1 MKHEW
6 KNYIRVGVTAF
17 VVYLCIRH
25 WGDALKGVGTL
36 WKAMEPVIIG
46 FVLAYILNIL
56 MSFYEKLIFGHG
68 RKKLKLFAG
77 KNQKPS
83 SPRKASGSGKFKAFL
98 HKRSVAVSLLLAAL
112 TLVLLITLIL
122 VLVVPQLVACIELLI
137 EKLPG
142 AMDNVFQ
149 SLMNNEWLREKGWL
163 DEIQVFLQEFD
174 WQARLKQFSSVITS
188 SLGGA
193 VNFLTTTITSTVSGV
208 VTAFL
213 AIIFAFYM
221 LAGKERLLRQMNAL
235 VDRFISP
242 ARAKKTRYVFQVMHD
257 CFSRYIV
264 GQCTEAVIL
273 GALCTLGMIVLGIPY
288 ATMIGALIAFTALIP
303 IAGAYIGAGVGAFM
317 ILTVDP
323 VQALIFV
330 VFLIILQQLEGNLIY
345 PKVVGSSIGLPG
357 MWVLLAVTLG
367 GSLMGILGMLLFVPL
382 TAAVY
387 RILREVVQNTSPL
400 MENKVE

>member
-17 VVYLCIRH
+17 VLYLCIRH
-25 WGDALKGVGTL
+25 WDDALRSAGLL

-46 FVLAYILNIL
+46 FVLAYMLNIL
-56 MSFYEKLIFGHG
+56 MNFYEKVIFRHG
-68 RKKLKLFAG
+68 KQRKKAAG
-77 KNQKPS
+77 KKPS
-83 SPRKASGSGKFKAFL
+83 PNGEKLKAFL
-98 HKRSVAVSLLLAAL
+98 HRRSVAVSMILAAL
-112 TLVLLITLIL
+112 TLVAVITLIL
-122 VLVVPQLVACIELLI
+122 VLVVPQLIACIELLI

-142 AMDNVFQ
+142 AMDSVFQ
-149 SLMNNEWLREKGWL
+149 FLMNNEWLREKGWL
-163 DEIQVFLQEFD
+163 DELQVFLQEFD

-193 VNFLTTTITSTVSGV
+193 VSFLTTTITSTVSGI

-235 VDRFISP
+235 VDRFLSP
-242 ARAKKTRYVFQVMHD
+242 QKAHKTRYVFQVLHD

-264 GQCTEAVIL
+264 GQFTEALIL
-273 GALCTLGMIVLGIPY
+273 GALCTLGMLVLGIPY

-317 ILTVDP
+317 IMTVDP
-323 VQALIFV
+323 VQALIFL

-367 GSLMGILGMLLFVPL
+367 GSLMGILGMLLYVPL
-382 TAAVY
+382 FAAGY

-400 MENKVE
+400 VEQNSEKT